1 MLEPPCWAGHRSFVL
16 VAAALRPPGASLCGV
31 AGHHRAP
38 SRASR
43 SMLRQLWAI
52 TPPYPR
58 PSHFDGR
65 TAVIPPGDLASSP
78 RHASVVASPAAA
90 HAPPPP
96 PPSPPPPISPRSSR
110 WPQTPAADLCAAR
123 PSSAPAQGAARR
135 NPAVGPRLPRFRL
148 NAQRLLG
155 ASSAVDLRTRRG
167 GAALRGQ
174 QQGAI
179 SVSHPRGPDAGALD
193 LRGRQR
199 DRTGEVPG

>member
-1 MLEPPCWAGHRSFVL
+1 MLEPPCRAGHRSFVL
-16 VAAALRPPGASLCGV
+16 VTAAPRPLGAPLCGV

-43 SMLRQLWAI
+43 SMLRQPRAI
-52 TPPYPR
+52 APPYPR

-65 TAVIPPGDLASSP
+65 TAVTPPSDLASSP
-78 RHASVVASPAAA
+78 RHARSRAPLRRTPPLPSHRAAA
-90 HAPPPP
+90 AGHKRRLPTFAPRGGPA
-96 PPSPPPPISPRSSR
+96 PRSKGQR
-110 WPQTPAADLCAAR
+110 DT
-123 PSSAPAQGAARR
+123 
-135 NPAVGPRLPRFRL
+135 NPAVGPRLPRFCL

-155 ASSAVDLRTRRG
+155 ASSAADLRARRG